1 MELLAD
7 EAHNGRSIAEFIRM
21 TGASGKQIRAAI
33 GRNGALILTSDER
46 VITRKWIEDKRQL
59 LVKWLT
65 EFHAANPNVPGAPL
79 AASRLGL
86 DAALSSIVLKNFT
99 GIRIQGETVALAS
112 HQASFSSQEIAAMQ
126 TMETA
131 FRAGGF
137 QPPSAVE
144 VAAITGLDAK
154 KSRALLEFLVK
165 NNRLVKL
172 PDDLIFHA
180 DVIAHIRTSLVQ
192 HKGRKFTVTEFK
204 GWINISRKF
213 AIPLLEYLDQ
223 QRVTKREGE
232 LRIVL

>member
-1 MELLAD
+1 
-7 EAHNGRSIAEFIRM
+7 
-21 TGASGKQIRAAI
+21 
-33 GRNGALILTSDER
+33 
-46 VITRKWIEDKRQL
+46 
-59 LVKWLT
+59 
-65 EFHAANPNVPGAPL
+65 
-79 AASRLGL
+79 
-86 DAALSSIVLKNFT
+86 
-99 GIRIQGETVALAS
+99 
-112 HQASFSSQEIAAMQ
+112 
-126 TMETA
+126 META

-192 HKGRKFTVTEFK
+192 HRGRKFTVTEFK